1 MTNRKAP
8 YVHSDGSNCW
18 TKNCSLG
25 HVSPM
30 NMADKIRTKINALF
44 EAPPTAFA
52 TVPEKQFTQSAAI
65 PPAAILPVPEPVQP
79 APVEKTY
86 KDYGFRQINRDNYLS
101 NRPKGDFKASM
112 RTSIAQFDS
121 LTPVESQAV
130 QLYTYDNHYKWI
142 NDALYTKNIA
152 VAPDGP
158 HKTVFPYS
166 WDKEESP
173 VTYPGYQN
181 AGTLKEVCNV
191 LDSAIKKA
199 PAEQKTVYRSVTAD
213 NGMFNGLTPSEY
225 LEKNIQAGKE
235 IKFDGYL
242 SSTLDPEVAL
252 KHGNRVDGVLFEIRT
267 TEGLNISMPSSYQE
281 EQEVLLPRNTTY
293 KVVGVHK
300 KVRRHEGTWLTTN
313 VVQLVPVNAK
323 S

>member
-1 MTNRKAP
+1 MSNRKAP

-25 HVSPM
+25 HVGSM
-30 NMADKIRTKINALF
+30 NMADKIRARINALF
-44 EAPPTAFA
+44 EAPPTAFIA
-52 TVPEKQFTQSAAI
+52 VPEKQFAQSANI
-65 PPAAILPVPEPVQP
+65 TPVTTIPVPDPVQP

-86 KDYGFRQINRDNYLS
+86 QDYGFRPINPDNYLS
-101 NRPKGDFKASM
+101 NRPKGVFRASM
-112 RTSIAQFDS
+112 RDSIAQFDA

-130 QLYTYDNHYKWI
+130 QLYTYDKHYKWI
-142 NDALYTKNIA
+142 NDALYTKKIDP
-152 VAPDGP
+152 APDGP

-199 PAEQKTVYRSVTAD
+199 PSEQKTVYRSVTAD
-213 NGMFNGLTPSEY
+213 NGMFKGLSPSEY
-225 LEKNIQAGKE
+225 LQRNIQVGKE

-252 KHGNRVDGVLFEIRT
+252 KHGQRADGVLFEIRT
-267 TEGLNISMPSSYQE
+267 TKGLNISMPSSYQE

-300 KVRRHEGTWLTTN
+300 KVKRHEGTFLTVN
-313 VVQLVPVNAK
+313 VVQLVPVAAK
-323 S
+323 N